1 MLLSVEVCSQ
11 RFRNEILFF
20 SIRDAIRRDAVVYC
34 TKILPLSNMMFIYI
48 SQYFDN
54 YLSLSFEEWQGCLQD
69 VIKEVEA
76 GGL

>member
-1 MLLSVEVCSQ
+1 
-11 RFRNEILFF
+11 
-20 SIRDAIRRDAVVYC
+20 VVYC